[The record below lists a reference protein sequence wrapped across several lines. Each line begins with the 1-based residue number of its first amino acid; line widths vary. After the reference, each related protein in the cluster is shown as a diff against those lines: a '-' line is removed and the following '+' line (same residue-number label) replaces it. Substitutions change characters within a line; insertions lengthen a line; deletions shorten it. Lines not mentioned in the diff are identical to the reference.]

1 MEEQKREEH
10 LQFFFLIFLKK
21 SISQRIKNKNKNKK
35 LMRSTVKEKN
45 YKEENQRKINKQYN
59 RKRQKS
65 KEK

>member
-1 MEEQKREEH
+1 
-10 LQFFFLIFLKK
+10 
-21 SISQRIKNKNKNKK
+21 
-35 LMRSTVKEKN
+35 MRSTVKEKN